1 MVKAPWRRAPKAA
14 LWKGQAP
21 QVATGRAM
29 AATSHCQPGSW
40 RAGTMEIAMTGMDRI
55 RLTMRRPRR
64 SAARVACEAP
74 MRVALA
80 GAAVARS
87 ASAGADSPFVGR
99 SASPAGRPAASAG
112 AGTARDPAGAS
123 QGASALVPAS
133 ASEEVGRGV
142 RWAVTVAV

>member
-1 MVKAPWRRAPKAA
+1 
-14 LWKGQAP
+14 
-21 QVATGRAM
+21 
-29 AATSHCQPGSW
+29 
-40 RAGTMEIAMTGMDRI
+40 MEIAMTGMDRI

-112 AGTARDPAGAS
+112 AGTARDPAGAGTARDPAGAGTAHDPAGAS
-123 QGASALVPAS
+123 QGASAPVPVS